1 MNAYT
6 FQLSDEQLLGFTVT
20 QIEEV
25 GRTVVNGLKRRRAVL
40 LCARDGHVYSVQM
53 EPRTCE
59 RCAEMEVPEL

>member
-6 FQLSDEQLLGFTVT
+6 LQISDEALMGFTVT

-25 GRTVVNGLKRRRAVL
+25 GRSVVNGLKRKRAVL

-53 EPRTCE
+53 QPRTCE
-59 RCAEMEVPEL
+59 RCAAIEESEL